1 MGYMGVALTSWADV
15 EEAHFLAFRKMMG
28 STKKEICS
36 IIYFSIPSF
45 EAKRVL
51 VDRVATYYLA
61 DEFKKGWSKLDR
73 ELQQASA
80 QRGMLAH
87 SRPSSRHAPY
97 GRIAGERVLLPGA
110 AMSLFICS
118 NSLMPSAARPLKCK
132 GRADRS
138 TTILVLTR
146 LAAMRFRFR

>member
-1 MGYMGVALTSWADV
+1 MTKVPRITRRIAMPEPEREHNDYLHFMGYMGVALTSWADV

-87 SRPSSRHAPY
+87 YGLDFEILAKTENEDGSLSIEFGRPRLRPSS
-97 GRIAGERVLLPGA
+97 
-110 AMSLFICS
+110 
-118 NSLMPSAARPLKCK
+118 
-132 GRADRS
+132 
-138 TTILVLTR
+138 
-146 LAAMRFRFR
+146 